1 MTRAFTTILVLLALA
16 PFCEAGTNRGKVNHP
31 DAVVYIERIPGKTF
45 AAPSEPVI
53 IDQLNLR
60 FVPHVLVILSG
71 TEVSFSNSDEI
82 RHNVFTPGN
91 LDKFNLGTY
100 PTGMV
105 ISRVFGTP
113 GVVTLLCNIHL
124 EMSAY
129 ILVLETPYFAVSD
142 NNGNYMIPDVP
153 SGTYVVKTW
162 HERLKPESRT
172 VEVTDSRPAIADFQL
187 KR

>member
-16 PFCEAGTNRGKVNHP
+16 PFCEAGTIRGKVNHP

-71 TEVSFSNSDEI
+71 TQVRFSNSDEI

-100 PTGMV
+100 PAGTV
-105 ISRVFGTP
+105 IS
-113 GVVTLLCNIHL
+113 
-124 EMSAY
+124 
-129 ILVLETPYFAVSD
+129 
-142 NNGNYMIPDVP
+142 
-153 SGTYVVKTW
+153 
-162 HERLKPESRT
+162 
-172 VEVTDSRPAIADFQL
+172 
-187 KR
+187 